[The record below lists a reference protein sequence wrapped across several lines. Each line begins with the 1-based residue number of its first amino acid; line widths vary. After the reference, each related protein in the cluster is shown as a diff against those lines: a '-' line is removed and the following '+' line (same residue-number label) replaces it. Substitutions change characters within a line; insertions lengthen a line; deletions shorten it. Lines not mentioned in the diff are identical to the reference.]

1 MLINCNVRRVKMKK
15 IVIQLVLAIAAIVI
29 FYLVMEKI
37 AYNL

>member
-1 MLINCNVRRVKMKK
+1 MKK
-15 IVIQLVLAIAAIVI
+15 ILIQFLIAILAIVI